1 MIKVLHI
8 TAHLGGWVGRVI
20 TNVVLF
26 RKAIHS
32 EIEDIIVCLE
42 PPHKEQIIT
51 TLRSAGV
58 VVEVAPSSEKLDQLI
73 ESADIIQ
80 LEWWN
85 HPLLAQWLSLRES
98 IFTRLIIWSH
108 TSGLHYPVIPASFI
122 KLPHTFLFTTPVSL
136 SCCDRSTSNTIDVV
150 PSSGG
155 YNDMPPCHRDF
166 SKQTL
171 NYGYTGTF
179 NPAKLHPKIDDFI
192 EAVDTPGFS
201 VEFYGYPNPHPAL
214 DMKMKDN
221 PVLACRVHLH
231 GFTDHLYEVLQSM
244 DIFVYILNPT
254 HYGTT
259 ENGLLEAMA
268 CGVVPVVLNNPIE
281 SSIVKNGETGIVVDS
296 PAAFALAIKR
306 LHDDSQ
312 LRRRMSEAASADV
325 RSRFSIDVTERQL
338 REHYLRLLD
347 KPKRR
352 LDLRNYFGSTPWE
365 WFSSCLGE
373 YRSLFSLENIDTSRQ
388 ERLKLPVLYE
398 KSKSSVFQFRHY
410 FPDDPLLKR
419 WSEILEEDHA
429 SITTT

>member
-8 TAHLGGWVGRVI
+8 TAHIGGGVGRVI
-20 TNVVLF
+20 TNVALF

-42 PPHKEQIIT
+42 LPHKEQVIT

-58 VVEVAPSSEKLDQLI
+58 VVEVAPNSEKLDQLI

-85 HPLLAQWLSLRES
+85 HPLLAQCLSSRES
-98 IFTRLIIWSH
+98 IFARLVIWSH
-108 TSGLHYPVIPASFI
+108 TSGLHYPAIPASFI
-122 KLPHTFLFTTPVSL
+122 RLPHTFLFTTPVLL
-136 SCCDRSTSNTIDVV
+136 SRCDRNSNNTIDVV

-155 YNDMPPCHRDF
+155 FNDMPPCPRDF

-171 NYGYTGTF
+171 SYGYTGTL
-179 NPAKLHPKIDDFI
+179 NPAKLHPRIDDFI
-192 EAVDTPGFS
+192 EAVDIPGFS

-214 DMKMKDN
+214 DMKTNDN
-221 PVLACRVHLH
+221 PVLARRVHLH
-231 GFTDHLYEVLQSM
+231 GFTDHLYEVLQTM

-296 PAAFALAIKR
+296 PAAFAFAIKR
-306 LHDDSQ
+306 LHDDPQ

-325 RSRFSIDVTERQL
+325 RSRFSIDVTEQQL
-338 REHYLRLLD
+338 REHYRRLMD

-352 LDLRNYFGSTPWE
+352 FDFRNIFGSTPWE

-373 YRSLFSLENIDTSRQ
+373 YRSLFSQETIDASRPD
-388 ERLKLPVLYE
+388 RLKLPVFYE
-398 KSKSSVFQFRHY
+398 RSKSSVFQFRHY

-419 WSEILEEDHA
+419 WSEILEEEHA